1 MSENTSLTDIAISNQ
16 HSLHRLI
23 RAIAL
28 SSGQFSLI
36 LVRCNYTELC
46 KQVLDNIRSQ
56 TKDVNLREVFLSPS
70 TTVLHSTIVSELFLD
85 IPAVKT
91 DSLPTAVMVFG
102 LESVTNLE
110 DLLSGIN
117 QARDIYAD
125 TFAFPIV
132 LWLKDQVGTSLSRF
146 APDFKSWAATTIKFE
161 MAADDLVSLIQ
172 RQTQSLFDKVI
183 DAGAQ
188 KFLSNAALLL
198 DPKSQQ
204 RREIESA
211 RNDLLRLYDIKLEPQ
226 LEASLEFVLGRD
238 NYVND
243 NIDEAL
249 FHYQRSLELWEQ
261 EIKSNSPPSSSPSP
275 HASCTSRE
283 PGAALAPLPI
293 PSLIRQAV
301 VMFHLGLC
309 YRRLADLQ
317 PAANISFWQNA
328 LNWFK
333 QCLDTFETTG
343 RKDLSAKFIFPACEM
358 LQCLEQ
364 WDDLSQLADYSLQL
378 HQSSNQKILVAQD
391 YGFLCVVAAS
401 KSDWLQAH
409 ELANIALSI
418 AEEVPEVTRQQESWY
433 LLLLGRAL
441 RNLGEWDEAV
451 NTLEWAKVVCEA
463 QYKPSLYLEIV
474 EELRSLYFH
483 ERHDYL
489 EAFKLKREK
498 IQIEHQYGFRAFIG
512 ASQLQPQRYR
522 VNPVLQP
529 QKISSIPEQ
538 VAQEIAASGRQQ
550 DVHRLLEKM
559 TRADCKLTVV
569 HGPSGVGKS
578 SIIKAG
584 LVPALKQNA
593 IGERIALPIV
603 LSVYTDWITA
613 LGRSLNQVI
622 ASTSISLAIEITVE
636 VILEKL
642 RLLADNNYTVI
653 LIFDQ
658 LEEFFFVKDDAT
670 SRIEFYQFFTKC
682 LNIPFVK
689 IILSLREDY
698 LHYLLEFERLSYIN
712 SENYYDL
719 GVINRNIL
727 DKNIRYYL
735 GHFSCSDATTII
747 QSLIKRSHYQLTD
760 ELIHKLV
767 EDLGG
772 ETHQVHPI
780 ELQIVGAQLEA
791 ENITTLGE
799 YQRSG
804 GSEKL
809 VQYWL
814 EKVIY
819 DCGQENEQLSWKLL
833 FELTDEKN
841 TRPLKTKA
849 ELVTAIF
856 KEEDAS
862 LEEQESSMGDI
873 LSVVNQ
879 TVESTFSQVFKRSLE
894 MTSILRKQSIL
905 ESDEETS
912 EMIVE
917 DSSNFI
923 HSYNISTVELILEIL
938 VGSGLV
944 LRILQQSGERYQ
956 LVHDYLVKPIRVR
969 NDYGIIAELEKV
981 RVEKT
986 KAEVAQKLSQEKL
999 NSILKRRL
1007 REARLVGFALAV
1019 MSSTI
1024 GGLWWQADLQK
1035 KAAISQTFRAERS
1048 ENNLKISALTAA
1060 SEALFAS
1067 NKEFDALIESL
1078 RAWRKLKN
1086 TGGIQPDT
1094 RMRVV
1099 TALQQAV
1106 YGVTEINRL
1115 EGHKDIVWDVT
1126 YSPDGKLL
1134 ASGSRDKS
1142 VKIWRTDGRLLQT
1155 LQGHDESITSL
1166 TFNHDGSLLA
1176 SASRDKTVKIW
1187 RKNPESGEFD
1197 WQPVTTLSHGDWVD
1211 KVSFSPDG
1219 KLLVTGSKD
1228 QTVKIWRSDG
1238 KLLKVLRG
1246 HQGWINWVTFS
1257 PDGRFIASASDD
1269 KTVKIWGIDGSL
1281 LTTLPGHQEGVT
1293 VVNFSPDNRTLAS
1306 ASRDGIVKLWRREQ
1320 FDGANSFIYRPYRNL
1335 QPHSGTIWSLNFD
1348 SKGEKLASCS
1358 EDNTINLHDVS
1369 NGKLIKTF
1377 KGHSDAVV
1385 SVSFSPNN
1393 QFLASASYDKS
1404 IKLWSLNPPKLPVLE
1419 GHSDRVLSVTWSK
1432 DGKTLASSSRDNT
1445 VKLWQR
1451 QASSAEFE
1459 TRLYKTLLGHTDRV
1473 TSVSFHPN
1481 GTILASASYD
1491 KTIKLWRRDGQLLK
1505 TLRGHND
1512 SVTSISFSPDG
1523 KLLASASQDETVKLW
1538 NQQGKLLKTLKGHQG
1553 SVNSVRFSTDS
1564 QVLASGSDDQTVK
1577 LWRRDGTLLKTFLPH
1592 SGWVLGVSF
1601 SPSDNLLASASWDN
1615 TVRLWRWDG
1624 SLLKTLLK
1632 GYGDSVSAVTFS
1644 PNGETLAAA
1653 SWDSTVK
1660 LWSSEGKLIK
1670 TLSSHQAPVL
1680 DVSFSRDGQTL
1691 ASASDDNTIVLWN
1704 LDLNNLLVRGCHWV
1718 GDYLQY
1724 NRNVEQRDR
1733 KLCQDISQIR
1743 RREDLNNA

>member
-16 HSLHRLI
+16 HTLRRLI
-23 RAIAL
+23 RAIGL
-28 SSGQFSLI
+28 SGGQFSLI
-36 LVRCNYTELC
+36 LVRCNYSELC

-70 TTVLHSTIVSELFLD
+70 TTALHSTIVSELFLN

-110 DLLSGIN
+110 DLLSGVN

-132 LWLKDQVGTSLSRF
+132 LWLKDEVGTSLSRF

-161 MAADDLVSLIQ
+161 MAADDLVNLIQ
-172 RQTQSLFDKVI
+172 QQTQSLFDKVI

-211 RNDLLRLYDIKLEPQ
+211 RNDLLRLYNIKLKPQ

-249 FHYQRSLELWEQ
+249 FHYQRSLELWEE
-261 EIKSNSPPSSSPSP
+261 EIKTNSPPPSLSP
-275 HASCTSRE
+275 H
-283 PGAALAPLPI
+283 PLI
-293 PSLIRQAV
+293 HQAV

-333 QCLDTFETTG
+333 QCLDIFETKN

-358 LQCLEQ
+358 LQFLQQ
-364 WDDLSQLADYSLQL
+364 WDELSQLATYSLEL
-378 HQSSNQKILVAQD
+378 HQSFGNKTLIAQG

-401 KSDWLQAH
+401 KLDWLQAH

-418 AEEVPEVTRQQESWY
+418 AEEVPEVSRQQESWY

-463 QYKPSLYLEIV
+463 QYEPCLYLEIV
-474 EELRSLYFH
+474 EELRSLYFC
-483 ERHDYL
+483 ERHNYL

-550 DVHRLLEKM
+550 DVYRLLEKM

-584 LVPALKQNA
+584 LVPVLKQNF

-603 LSVYTDWITA
+603 LSVYTDWVTA

-622 ASTSISLAIEITVE
+622 AQTSISLAIEITVE
-636 VILEKL
+636 IILEKL

-658 LEEFFFVKDDAT
+658 LEEFFFVKHDA
-670 SRIEFYQFFTKC
+670 SERVEFYKFFTQC

-689 IILSLREDY
+689 ILISLREDY
-698 LHYLLEFERLSYIN
+698 LHYLLEFERLSYLTK
-712 SENYYDL
+712 EDYYDL

-735 GHFSCSDATTII
+735 GNFSPTDATSII
-747 QSLIKRSHYQLTD
+747 QSLIKRSHYQLSD
-760 ELIHKLV
+760 ELINKLV
-767 EDLGG
+767 EDLAG

-780 ELQIVGAQLEA
+780 ELQIVGAQLET
-791 ENITTLGE
+791 ENITTLAE

-809 VQYWL
+809 VQHWL
-814 EKVIY
+814 EKVIF

-833 FELTDEKN
+833 FELTDEKG

-849 ELVTAIF
+849 ELVTIIF
-856 KEEDAS
+856 RQQEAC
-862 LEEQESSMGDI
+862 LEEREISQVDV

-879 TVESTFSQVFKRSLE
+879 RVNSTFSQLFKQPKEIASILSQQSMGSDGESLE
-894 MTSILRKQSIL
+894 IIP
-905 ESDEETS
+905 EEYHGL
-912 EMIVE
+912 M
-917 DSSNFI
+917 
-923 HSYNISTVELILEIL
+923 HSYNLSTLELILEIL
-938 VGSGLV
+938 VGNGLV
-944 LRILQQSGERYQ
+944 LRVLQESGERYQ
-956 LVHDYLVKPIRVR
+956 LVHDYLVKPIRDR
-969 NDYGIIAELEKV
+969 NDYGITVELEKV
-981 RVEKT
+981 RFEKT
-986 KAEVAQKLSQEKL
+986 IAEVAQKRSQAKL
-999 NSILKRRL
+999 NSILQRRL
-1007 REARLVGFALAV
+1007 REARLAGFALAV
-1019 MSSTI
+1019 MSASI

-1035 KAAISQTFRAERS
+1035 KAAISQSLRAERS
-1048 ENNLKISALTAA
+1048 ETNLQISALTAA

-1067 NKEFDALIESL
+1067 NKEFDALVESL
-1078 RAWRKLKN
+1078 RAWRKLKR
-1086 TGGIQPDT
+1086 GYGIKPDT

-1106 YGVTEINRL
+1106 YGVTEVNRL
-1115 EGHKDIVWDVT
+1115 EGHGDIVWDVIF
-1126 YSPDGKLL
+1126 SPDGELL
-1134 ASGSRDKS
+1134 ASGSRDKT
-1142 VKIWRTDGRLLQT
+1142 VKIWHTDGKLLQT
-1155 LQGHDESITSL
+1155 LQGHEESITSL
-1166 TFNHDGSLLA
+1166 AFSPDGGLLA

-1187 RKNPESGEFD
+1187 RKNPATQEFD
-1197 WQPVTTLSHGDWVD
+1197 WQPFKTLGHGDWVD

-1219 KLLVTGSKD
+1219 KLLATGSKD
-1228 QTVKIWRSDG
+1228 ETVKIWSSDG
-1238 KLLKVLRG
+1238 KLIKILRG
-1246 HQGWINWVTFS
+1246 HQGWINWVVFS

-1269 KTVKIWGIDGSL
+1269 NTVKIWGIDGSL
-1281 LTTLPGHQEGVT
+1281 LTTLQGHQEGVT
-1293 VVNFSPDNRTLAS
+1293 VANFSPDGGILAS
-1306 ASRDGIVKLWRREQ
+1306 ADRNGTIKFWRSEQKDGV
-1320 FDGANSFIYRPYRNL
+1320 NSFIYRAYRNL
-1335 QPHSGTIWSLNFD
+1335 EQHSGTIWSLNFD
-1348 SKGEKLASCS
+1348 SSGEKLASAG
-1358 EDNTINLHDVS
+1358 DDKTINLIDVN
-1369 NGKLIKTF
+1369 NGKLLKTF
-1377 KGHSDAVV
+1377 KGHSDAVA
-1385 SVSFSPNN
+1385 SVSFSPD
-1393 QFLASASYDKS
+1393 QKFLASASYDKTV
-1404 IKLWSLNPPKLPVLE
+1404 KLWSLNPPKLPVLE
-1419 GHSDRVLSVTWSK
+1419 GHEDRVLSVAWSPN
-1432 DGKTLASSSRDNT
+1432 GKILASSSRDNT

-1451 QASSAEFE
+1451 QSPSAGFE
-1459 TRLYKTLLGHTDRV
+1459 TRLYKTLLGHSDRV

-1481 GTILASASYD
+1481 SEILASAGYD
-1491 KTIKLWRRDGQLLK
+1491 KTIKLWQRDGQLLK
-1505 TLRGHND
+1505 TLGGHHD

-1523 KLLASASQDETVKLW
+1523 QLLASASTDKTVKLW
-1538 NQQGKLLKTLKGHQG
+1538 NQQGKLLKTLKGHQAR
-1553 SVNSVRFSTDS
+1553 VNSVRFSTDS

-1601 SPSDNLLASASWDN
+1601 SPSNNLLASASWDN

-1624 SLLKTLLK
+1624 TLLKTLLK

-1670 TLSSHQAPVL
+1670 SLSEHQAPVL
-1680 DVSFSRDGQTL
+1680 DVSFSPDGQTL
-1691 ASASDDNTIVLWN
+1691 ASASDDRTIILWN
-1704 LDLNNLLVRGCHWV
+1704 LDLENLLVRGCHWV

-1724 NRNVEQRDR
+1724 NRNVDAGDR
-1733 KLCQDISQIR
+1733 QLCQGIS
-1743 RREDLNNA
+1743 